1 MWGSGSGKWEIGNGK
16 WEVKNFF
23 FLMIVF
29 LCWIINRVTQKK
41 QNKIILN
48 ELQRLINYQSWAE
61 LLNKIIEQNK
71 DKN

>member
-1 MWGSGSGKWEIGNGK
+1 MGSKEI
-16 WEVKNFF
+16 FF
-23 FLMIVF
+23 FLKMIVF

>member
-1 MWGSGSGKWEIGNGK
+1 MGSKEIFF
-16 WEVKNFF
+16 FF

>member
-1 MWGSGSGKWEIGNGK
+1 MGSKE
-16 WEVKNFF
+16 FF

-48 ELQRLINYQSWAE
+48 ELQRLINYQSWVE